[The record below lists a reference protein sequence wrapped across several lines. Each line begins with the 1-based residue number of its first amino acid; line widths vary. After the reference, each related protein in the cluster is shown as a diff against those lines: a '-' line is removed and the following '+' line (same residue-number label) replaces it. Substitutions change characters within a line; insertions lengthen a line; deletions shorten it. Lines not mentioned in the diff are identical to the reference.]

1 MKNKHTKISYA
12 IAKGFL
18 LELLDHH
25 DLMNDTDIK
34 EKIERLTSSDYSQI
48 ESEFPSRIVIDKKCR
63 VYLPDYSTQEAVMPY
78 LAKTLFLFFLNHPQ
92 GLEFRKIHNHTKE
105 LYIIYQVVSE
115 AKNMEAE
122 RIRNCINNLV
132 NPTNN
137 RIYEVCSRVRKAFL
151 QIVTN
156 TGQAEH
162 YCISGQ
168 HGGIRRISIDRKLV
182 HIENEKLKLYF
193 MNN

>member
-1 MKNKHTKISYA
+1 MKNKHTKISYS

-34 EKIERLTSSDYSQI
+34 EKIERLTSQDNSLI
-48 ESEFPSRIVIDKKCR
+48 ENESPSRIVIDRKCR
-63 VYLPDYSTQEAVMPY
+63 VYLPDYSEQEAVMPY

-92 GLEFRKIHNHTKE
+92 GLEFRKMHKHTKE
-105 LYIIYQVVSE
+105 LYDIYQVVSE

-122 RIRNCINNLV
+122 RIRNSINNLV

-137 RIYEVCSRVRKAFL
+137 RIYEVCSLVRKAFL
-151 QIVTN
+151 QIVAN
-156 TGQAEH
+156 AEQAEH